1 MEKSI
6 DNLADN
12 TLNFFRVVE
21 GNLHIT
27 NTRFSNSVSAQ
38 NDFEGWVSETFS
50 LLYEALT
57 RSVILETV
65 KLSIELDGTVGK
77 RDAYDLLN
85 RELQFYVNNLDLGQY
100 NANQIDEAVTSNP
113 AASSMEIGEVGVNSI
128 KDIFNKLPKWIQKVL
143 TVISEMLGI
152 AKVIAA
158 IPLA

>member
-1 MEKSI
+1 MSY
-6 DNLADN
+6 DTLADN
-12 TLNFFRVVE
+12 TISYFQVVE
-21 GNLHIT
+21 GNLHII
-27 NTRFSNSVSAQ
+27 NERFAISPSAR
-38 NDFEGWVSETFS
+38 NDFEAWISETFG

-57 RSVILETV
+57 RPVILETV
-65 KLSIELDGTVGK
+65 QLSIELDRTVGK

-85 RELQFYVNNLDLGQY
+85 MELQFYVNNLDLRQY
-100 NANQIDEAVTSNP
+100 NANQIDETITNNS